1 MKKFF
6 RPRKNQKGFTLVELV
21 VVLGI
26 MAALAAVVVPVVAR
40 FAGKG
45 DTEANKTEVKMVQAA
60 FDLYMSDN
68 ARTTITGSSTSTNA
82 WSTVDPAS
90 VSKTMYPTYL
100 RQSTTKCSYTW
111 AADGTV
117 TRVVN
122 AACP

>member
-1 MKKFF
+1 MRNFI
-6 RPRKNQKGFTLVELV
+6 RPSKNQRGFTLVELV

-45 DTEANKTEVKMVQAA
+45 DTEANKTEVQMVQSA

-68 ARTTITGSSTSTNA
+68 AKTTITASGTSTNA
-82 WSTVDPAS
+82 WSTVDPGS
-90 VSKTMYPTYL
+90 VSKNMYPTYL
-100 RQSTTKCSYTW
+100 RQTTTKCSYTW

-117 TRVVN
+117 TRVLN